1 MKKLKKIEKTV
12 CVNFEHKNGKSS
24 FNIKLDPSDTST
36 TLSEIRMILTGA
48 VALTIK
54 LSENQPEA
62 MKKVI
67 DFLQEDFVDGNSF
80 EDGKL
85 LVPEF

>member
-1 MKKLKKIEKTV
+1 MKKMKKIEKTV

-62 MKKVI
+62 MRKVI

>member
-1 MKKLKKIEKTV
+1 MKKMKKIEKTV

-36 TLSEIRMILTGA
+36 TLSEIRVILTGA

-62 MKKVI
+62 MRKVI

>member
-1 MKKLKKIEKTV
+1 
-12 CVNFEHKNGKSS
+12 
-24 FNIKLDPSDTST
+24 
-36 TLSEIRMILTGA
+36 MILTGA

-62 MKKVI
+62 MRKVI

>member
-1 MKKLKKIEKTV
+1 MKKIEKTV

-54 LSENQPEA
+54 LSENQPETIR
-62 MKKVI
+62 KVI
-67 DFLQEDFVDGNSF
+67 DFLQEDFVDGYSF

-85 LVPEF
+85 IIPEF

>member
-1 MKKLKKIEKTV
+1 MKKIEKTV
-12 CVNFEHKNGKSS
+12 CVNFEHKNGKAS

-36 TLSEIRMILTGA
+36 TLSDIRMILTGA

-62 MKKVI
+62 IRKVI

>member
-1 MKKLKKIEKTV
+1 MKKIEKTV

-48 VALTIK
+48 VTLTIK

-62 MKKVI
+62 MRKVI